1 MKSLPRVCILWDP
14 GLRSRKEILWGWGQP
29 ELSPLGISLLW
40 GHLEAGR
47 QCQGLMWTRGQPGP
61 FCWGL
66 SPRMLER
73 WCRGWGGGILVLLS
87 SMDTGLLGEGH
98 EIEPGTL
105 GLKN

>member
-14 GLRSRKEILWGWGQP
+14 GLRSRKETLWGWGKP
-29 ELSPLGISLLW
+29 ELSPLGISLLQ

-47 QCQGLMWTRGQPGP
+47 QCQALMWTGGQPGP
-61 FCWGL
+61 FGWGL

-73 WCRGWGGGILVLLS
+73 WWGVRILVSLS

-98 EIEPGTL
+98 KIETGTL